1 MIISSNELTNISKL
15 AKLEISGKESKKFTL
30 QLGNIFDYI
39 RKIQN
44 YKFSQDVKNENDKPL
59 ELRKDVVIESET
71 ENLVDQFSDRDK
83 NFLKVK
89 KVL

>member
-1 MIISSNELTNISKL
+1 MIISGDELKNISKL
-15 AKLEISGKESKKFTL
+15 AKLEISSKESKKFTL

-44 YKFSQDVKNENDKPL
+44 YEFLKDIKDENDKPL
-59 ELRKDVVIESET
+59 ELRKDIVIESET
-71 ENLVDQFSDRDK
+71 ENLIDQFSDRDK